1 MARSAPARLV
11 ESNDVIH
18 QLLIFWDFSKRCK
31 AALRA
36 VRQRIEQ
43 EGGQVD
49 KITTVGL
56 LLRSPFRRFT
66 VAPIFVRAACRYED
80 DWGCW
85 FVHESNVGM
94 DWVWRSDRG
103 LDLLPVPRSDGSR
116 VDATVL
122 GLPKPVCFLLLILL
136 SASIVGLF
144 AWSEHATGRNR

>member
-1 MARSAPARLV
+1 M
-11 ESNDVIH
+11 IH
-18 QLLIFWDFSKRCK
+18 QILVFWDFSKRRE

-36 VRQRIEQ
+36 VRRRIEQ

-49 KITTVGL
+49 KVVTVGF

-66 VAPIFVRAACRYED
+66 VAPIFVRAACRYQD

-85 FVHESNVGM
+85 FVHESNIGM

-103 LDLLPVPRSDGSR
+103 LDRLPVPRSDGSR

-122 GLPKPVCFLLLILL
+122 GLAKPFCFLLVILMT
-136 SASIVGLF
+136 AAIVALV
-144 AWSEHATGRNR
+144 AWAEHASGRNP